1 MAMIGYVSFNYLDG
15 VVQAFFT
22 CITTS
27 AFSSCRR
34 PLACS
39 PNESCFSHRMTQ
51 LPSNTI
57 WLPVTKLAGNRTPLL
72 LAFKVTWRALYIR
85 ISEIV
90 LLEIRNIYVNLWN
103 ANMQRPPLTE

>member
-57 WLPVTKLAGNRTPLL
+57 WLPVTKLAGNRT
-72 LAFKVTWRALYIR
+72 ASFQSDMESIIYKNK
-85 ISEIV
+85 
-90 LLEIRNIYVNLWN
+90 RNI
-103 ANMQRPPLTE
+103 PLRN